1 MDSSHSVLCVAVLS
15 LSIMNRSF
23 KHPPLKLTW
32 SPAHGTPIRHQ
43 GVKVCQSRSGLSH
56 IEGVISSELPSSSED
71 HSSSITSSVSA
82 GLENKQE
89 KLMLKCKIECK
100 SSVDSWE

>member
-1 MDSSHSVLCVAVLS
+1 MDSSHSVLCVALLS
-15 LSIMNRSF
+15 HYIMNHSF

-32 SPAHGTPIRHQ
+32 RPAHGTPIRHQ

-56 IEGVISSELPSSSED
+56 IDGVISSELPSLSED

-82 GLENKQE
+82 RLENEQE
-89 KLMLKCKIECK
+89 KLMSKCKIECK
-100 SSVDSWE
+100 SSVDGWE